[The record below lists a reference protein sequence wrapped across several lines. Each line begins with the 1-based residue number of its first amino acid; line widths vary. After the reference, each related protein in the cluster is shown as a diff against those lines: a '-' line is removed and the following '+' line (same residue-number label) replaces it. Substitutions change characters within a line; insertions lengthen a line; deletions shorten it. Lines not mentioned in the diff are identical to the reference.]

1 MEYALIE
8 NGIVVNFIWLHP
20 QNAEEFPGAV
30 PYGDLPLEIGDT
42 YENGVFYRD
51 GERVLTAME
60 KAKAEADDMKAA
72 LAMLGVTVDE

>member
-51 GERVLTAME
+51 GERVLTAHEEVSAILNELMG
-60 KAKAEADDMKAA
+60 
-72 LAMLGVTVDE
+72 GVRDVQQE